1 MFFEYNQAI
10 VSTYSEVIPDYSF
23 LHPIQGKYVTSVRIF
38 KHYIRLP
45 FIILGLLEFILIAAS
60 VYGAAYTYSMVMVGT
75 HNVNE
80 IIGFVLP
87 RAIIVAVVL
96 MFSMIALGLYQTR
109 LREGALGYF
118 LRLTASFFLGTL
130 VLALIFYAFPSL
142 FLGRGALLLTEVYA
156 FVSIS
161 VVRNILYFAGPSV
174 FKKRILVLGAGERA
188 HSITE
193 LRRKSDMVGF
203 IIIGYLHIRGEQDT
217 VSPEKVIHQNAPL
230 PEFCALND
238 IDEIVLAVN
247 DRRKG
252 FPMPELLDCKMS
264 GVDVVDVLTF
274 FERETSKIKLDHL
287 HPSYFLYSDGFK
299 QGIARIYSKR
309 LFDILASSL
318 LLFLTWP
325 LMALTTFAIMITEGF
340 NKPILY
346 RQVRVG
352 EDGRPFQVLKFRSM
366 RIDAEKDGK
375 AQWAQK
381 NDSRVTP
388 VGGFIRKVRIDEL
401 PQIFNVFRGDMS
413 FVGPRPERPEFVGEL
428 SDKIPYYSE
437 RHRIRPGITGWAQL
451 LYPYG
456 ATEKDAL
463 EKLQYDLYYVKN
475 HTFFL
480 DFLIL
485 LQTVEVILFG
495 KGAR

>member
-1 MFFEYNQAI
+1 M
-10 VSTYSEVIPDYSF
+10 
-23 LHPIQGKYVTSVRIF
+23 TSVRVF

-45 FIILGLLEFILIAAS
+45 FIILGAIEFVLIALS
-60 VYGAAYTYSMVMVGT
+60 VYAAAYTYAYAVTDST
-75 HNVNE
+75 NINA
-80 IIGFVLP
+80 IIGYVLP
-87 RAIIVAVVL
+87 RAIIVAVVFI
-96 MFSMIALGLYQTR
+96 FSMVALGLYQTR
-109 LREGALGYF
+109 LREGVLGYF

-130 VLALIFYAFPSL
+130 VLALIFYTFPSL
-142 FLGRGALLLTEVYA
+142 FLGRGALLLTEIYA
-156 FVSIS
+156 FIAISIA
-161 VVRNILYFAGPSV
+161 RNILYFAGPNL

-193 LRRKSDMVGF
+193 LKRRTDKVGF
-203 IIIGYLHIRGEQDT
+203 TIIGYLHIRGEQDT
-217 VSPEKVIHQNAPL
+217 VSPEKVIHQTAPL
-230 PEFCALND
+230 PEFCAMND

-252 FPMPELLDCKMS
+252 FPMAELLDCKMS
-264 GVDVVDVLTF
+264 GIDIVDVLTF

-287 HPSYFLYSDGFK
+287 HPSYFLYSDGFQ
-299 QGIARIYSKR
+299 QGLGRIYSKR
-309 LFDILASSL
+309 IFDIFASSL
-318 LLFLTWP
+318 LLLVTWP
-325 LMALTTFAIMITEGF
+325 VMATTALAIWLTEGF
-340 NKPILY
+340 DKPVLY

-352 EDGRPFQVLKFRSM
+352 EDGKPFQVLKFRSM
-366 RIDAEKDGK
+366 RVDAEKDGK

-381 NDSRVTP
+381 NDSRVTL

-428 SDKIPYYSE
+428 SDKIPYYNE
-437 RHRIRPGITGWAQL
+437 RHRIKPGITGWAQL